1 MLFTIFFLMAVL
13 NFLMLD
19 FSLLTDQLNLDNLI
33 NSIYDQYNNIK
44 TS

>member
-1 MLFTIFFLMAVL
+1 MAVL

-19 FSLLTDQLNLDNLI
+19 FSLLTDQLNLDNII
-33 NSIYDQYNNIK
+33 NTFYDQYNNIK

>member
-1 MLFTIFFLMAVL
+1 MAVL

>member
-1 MLFTIFFLMAVL
+1 MSVL